1 MKNIIFIPHIQRN
14 KKLGESGI
22 EQPRWGR
29 EYFFGINS
37 WKIWAEK
44 NDCEVLIMDEL
55 LLPESE
61 MLITWQ
67 RWNALEI
74 LESNNIDYD
83 QVLIVDADSI
93 VHPDCPNFFKLTNNE
108 FSSQLTDGCYEFVNR
123 GINKYSKR
131 FFNKEYCLPSYE
143 FFQTGFVIVN
153 KKHRKFFKK
162 VFDFYSKNA
171 SDIKD
176 SYTSIA
182 TGSDIVLLNCL
193 RKEFGIELN
202 ILPKQYSIMDFTRKN
217 LLLTS
222 PSTQWWNDDLQGL
235 YNSGWIYQF
244 TSISKN
250 ELNRDRAYWMERV
263 YKELY

>member
-1 MKNIIFIPHIQRN
+1 MKNIIFIPYIKRN
-14 KKLGESGI
+14 EVLGESGI
-22 EQPRWGR
+22 EKPRWGD
-29 EYFFGINS
+29 EYLFGINS
-37 WKIWAEK
+37 WKAWAEK
-44 NDCEVLIMDEL
+44 NGCEVLIMDEPMV
-55 LLPESE
+55 PESE

-74 LESNNIDYD
+74 LESNGIDYD

-93 VHPDCPNFFKLTNNE
+93 VHPDCPNFFELTNHE

-123 GINKYSKR
+123 GIGEYSRR

-153 KKHRKFFKK
+153 KKHREFFKK
-162 VFDFYSKNA
+162 VFDFYSENA
-171 SDIKD
+171 ADIID
-176 SYTSIA
+176 SYKSIA

-202 ILPKQYSIMDFTRKN
+202 ILPKQFSIMDFTRKN
-217 LLLTS
+217 LLLTN
-222 PSTQWWNDDLQGL
+222 PSRQWWNDDLSGL